1 MLQDF
6 TARTDPSQGPE
17 RLARLRAEMAR
28 EGLQGFIVPR
38 ADAHQGEWV
47 APHDDRLA
55 WLTGFTGSAGFLIA
69 LEEAAGLF
77 VDGRY
82 RVQVKFE
89 VDTTVFTP
97 VPWPET
103 RPADW
108 LRDKLTEGGKVG
120 FDPWLHTPDWI
131 ARLEDRLEGSDI
143 VLVPLSENLVDRI
156 WEDQPP
162 PPCGKLRVWPGH
174 LAGKSH
180 DEKRRLVAADLA
192 AKGEAAAV
200 LTLPDSIA
208 WLLNIRG
215 SDIPRTPIPHA
226 FAVLHADA
234 TVDLFIHPD
243 KVTAEVAAHLGAEVR
258 RHPPE
263 TLIGALA
270 RLEGLVRIDPETAP
284 LRLWHALEA
293 GTAVPQRGPDP
304 CLLPKARKNPAE
316 IRATTAAHER
326 DGVAMAL
333 FLHWLDERLARPDH
347 GLDEIAIVRR
357 LEEIRARHPL
367 FEDIS
372 FETICG
378 AGEHG
383 AIVHYRVTER
393 TNRPVRPGELVLIDS
408 GAQYADGTTDITRT
422 VLSPPADAIPR
433 AARDAFTRVLKG
445 MIALTLARW
454 PAGRTGAD
462 LDPIARGAL
471 WRAGLDYDHGT
482 GHGVGVNL
490 AVHEGP
496 QRISRTGSVPLETG
510 MILSNEPGHYREGKW
525 GIRIENLVVVREAEA
540 EEGRRMLGFD
550 TLTLAPIDRRLILP
564 ELLDAEERAWLDAY
578 HARVFEAIAPH
589 LPEESRAWLAE
600 VTRPL

>member
-6 TARTDPSQGPE
+6 TARTDPTQGPR

-28 EGLQGFIVPR
+28 EGLRGYIVPR

-47 APHDDRLA
+47 APRDERLA
-55 WLTGFTGSAGFLIA
+55 WLTGFTGSAGFLVA

-82 RVQVKFE
+82 RVQVKYE

-108 LRDKLTEGGKVG
+108 LREHLPEGGRVG

-131 ARLEDRLEGSDI
+131 ARLENRLEGSGI
-143 VLVPLSENLVDRI
+143 VPVPLAENLVDRI
-156 WEDQPP
+156 WQDQPP
-162 PPCGKLRVWPGH
+162 PPCGPVRIWPER
-174 LAGKSH
+174 LAGRSH
-180 DEKRRLVAADLA
+180 AEKRRLVAADLA
-192 AKGEAAAV
+192 ARGEAAAV

-215 SDIPRTPIPHA
+215 SDIPRTPVPHA
-226 FAVLHADA
+226 FAILHADA
-234 TVDLFIHPD
+234 TLDLFIHPA
-243 KVTAEVAAHLGAEVR
+243 KVPPEVAAYLGEEVR
-258 RHPPE
+258 CRPPE
-263 TLIGALA
+263 ELIGALA
-270 RLEGLVRIDPETAP
+270 RLEGLVRIDPESAP
-284 LRLWHALEA
+284 LRLWHALESGRA
-293 GTAVPQRGPDP
+293 EPQRGPDP
-304 CLLPKARKNPAE
+304 CLLPKARKHPAE
-316 IRATTAAHER
+316 IRATTTAHER

-333 FLHWLDERLARPDH
+333 FLHWLDDRLARPAHD
-347 GLDEIAIVRR
+347 LDEIAIVRR
-357 LEEIRARHPL
+357 LEEIRARQPL

-408 GAQYADGTTDITRT
+408 GAQYLDGTTDITRT
-422 VLSPPADAIPR
+422 VLAPPLEALAEG
-433 AARDAFTRVLKG
+433 AREAFTRVLKG

-454 PAGRTGAD
+454 PAGCAGAD
-462 LDPIARGAL
+462 LDPIARAPL
-471 WRAGLDYDHGT
+471 WRMGCDYDHGT
-482 GHGVGVNL
+482 GHGVGVHL

-496 QRISRTGSVPLETG
+496 QRISRTGTVPLEPG
-510 MILSNEPGHYREGKW
+510 MILSNEPGHYREGAW
-525 GIRIENLVVVREAEA
+525 GIRIENLVVVREAAA
-540 EEGRRMLGFD
+540 EEGRDMLGFD

-564 ELLDAEERAWLDAY
+564 DLLDREERAWLDGY
-578 HARVFEAIAPH
+578 HARVFETLAPH

-600 VTRPL
+600 ATRPL